1 MIRFNEDDP
10 NDCQYIMQLRDNL
23 DIGDA
28 SIHMLR
34 NSEQNYKEII
44 VCYKTIY
51 INTYNINVIDLSN
64 IKSTTQMPHI
74 NFRHRSF

>member
-10 NDCQYIMQLRDNL
+10 KDYQIIMQLKDNL

-28 SIHMLR
+28 SVHMLR
-34 NSEQNYKEII
+34 NRKLNYKELV

-51 INTYNINVIDLSN
+51 INTYNVNVIDLSQIDN
-64 IKSTTQMPHI
+64 NS
-74 NFRHRSF
+74 SE

>member
-1 MIRFNEDDP
+1 MIRFSEDNPKDF
-10 NDCQYIMQLRDNL
+10 NFIMQLKDNL

-34 NSEQNYKEII
+34 NEEQNYKEII

-51 INTYNINVIDLSN
+51 INMYTINVIDISQE
-64 IKSTTQMPHI
+64 KVTT
-74 NFRHRSF
+74 